1 MAGTLKSSVASR
13 KKKSVKGKIGIVVS
27 RWNEEV
33 TEALL
38 VSAKAMLISHGLSEK
53 NIMDKNVTDY
63 EPDSALFVSDPDP
76 LIFYRAIL
84 KFAEN
89 HLSPEGNIF
98 MEIHENFG
106 GQMIELCKSNRFNAT
121 IKKDVFNKDRMIIAS
136 PYR

>member
-38 VSAKAMLISHGLSEK
+38 VSAKAMLLSHGLSEK
-53 NIMDKNVTDY
+53 NIMDKNVTDH
-63 EPDSALFVSDPDP
+63 EPDSALFVPEQDP
-76 LIFYRAIL
+76 LIFYRNIL

-89 HLSPEGNIF
+89 HLSPEGIIF

-106 GQMIELCKSNRFNAT
+106 RQMIEICKKYQFNAT
-121 IKKDVFNKDRMIIAS
+121 IKKDIFNKDRMIIAS